1 MKNGVKNMALAIW
14 SMDFVSLIVV
24 AFALVMV
31 IAGLLAAFFGSG
43 KAKGYGGL
51 MTVIGVALLGIW
63 IWLCGFSDISIFA
76 DVPLWD
82 VFIDAIINL
91 IGILV
96 GALIAVGI
104 FLAVV
109 LKS

>member
-1 MKNGVKNMALAIW
+1 MALEII

-24 AFALVMV
+24 AFAIVMLLTG
-31 IAGLLAAFFGSG
+31 ILAAAFGAG

-51 MTVIGVALLGIW
+51 MTVIGIVLLGVW
-63 IWLCGFSDISIFA
+63 IWLCGFSDISVFR
-76 DVPLWD
+76 DVNLWD
-82 VFIDAIINL
+82 VVIDGIINL
-91 IGILV
+91 LGVIV

-104 FLAVV
+104 FLVVV

>member
-1 MKNGVKNMALAIW
+1 MNGERKMALEIW
-14 SMDFVSLIVV
+14 SMDFVSLVVV
-24 AFALVMV
+24 AFSIVM
-31 IAGLLAAFFGSG
+31 LLAGILAAVFGTG
-43 KAKGYGGL
+43 KAKACGGV
-51 MTVIGVALLGIW
+51 MAVIGVALIGIW
-63 IWLCGFSDISIFA
+63 IWLCGYSDIEVFT

-82 VFIDAIINL
+82 VFIDGVINL

>member
-1 MKNGVKNMALAIW
+1 MALAIW

-24 AFALVMV
+24 AFGIVM
-31 IAGLLAAFFGSG
+31 LLAGILAAAFGNG
-43 KAKGYGGL
+43 KAKGFGGV
-51 MTVIGVALLGIW
+51 MAVVGVALIGIW
-63 IWLCGFSDISIFA
+63 IWLCGYSDIEIMRN
-76 DVPLWD
+76 VNLWD
-82 VFIDAIINL
+82 VVINGIINL

>member
-1 MKNGVKNMALAIW
+1 MALEIW
-14 SMDFVSLIVV
+14 SVEFLCLIII
-24 AFALVMV
+24 AFSIVM
-31 IAGLLAAFFGSG
+31 LLAGILAAAFGAG

-51 MTVIGVALLGIW
+51 MCIVGIVMMAIL
-63 IWLCGFSDISIFA
+63 IWLTGYSDITVFNEVS
-76 DVPLWD
+76 LWD
-82 VFIDAIINL
+82 VFMDGVINL
-91 IGILV
+91 LGILV

>member
-1 MKNGVKNMALAIW
+1 
-14 SMDFVSLIVV
+14 MDFVSLVV
-24 AFALVMV
+24 IAFAVVMLL
-31 IAGLLAAFFGSG
+31 AGLLAAFFGSG

-51 MTVIGVALLGIW
+51 MCVVGIALLGVW
-63 IWLCGFSDISIFA
+63 IWLCGYSDIEMFRN
-76 DVPLWD
+76 VPLWD

-91 IGILV
+91 IGILI
-96 GALIAVGI
+96 GALVAVVI

>member
-1 MKNGVKNMALAIW
+1 MALEIW

-24 AFALVMV
+24 AFGIVML
-31 IAGLLAAFFGSG
+31 IAGILAAAFGTG

-51 MTVIGVALLGIW
+51 MAVIGIVLLGVW
-63 IWLCGFSDISIFA
+63 IWLCGYSDIEIFSN
-76 DVPLWD
+76 VNLWD
-82 VFIDAIINL
+82 VFIDGVINL

-104 FLAVV
+104 FLVVV